1 MIIINQPNNP
11 SGARI
16 ATATLMEIVA
26 FAKERNIILFSDE
39 VYRPLYHDLYG
50 DGADIPPPVTSLG
63 YKRTVATGSMSKAYA
78 LAGTRVGWLISPDE
92 SIIEA
97 VCGARDYT
105 TISVSQLDDQVA
117 QYALSAKVRPNLLK
131 RNVGLATTNLEILEG
146 FVERHKAV
154 CEWVKPNSGTTAF
167 VRFRKSPQGEA
178 VNDVAFSVDV
188 LEKTKAF
195 FVPGSKCFGD
205 GKDFAGYVRIGYVC
219 QTEVLKEALG
229 KLGKYLEE
237 YHGL

>member
-16 ATATLMEIVA
+16 PTAVLREIVA
-26 FAKERNIILFSDE
+26 FAKKRNIILLSDE
-39 VYRPLYHDLYG
+39 VYRPLYHDLYE
-50 DGADIPPPVTSLG
+50 DGADIPPPVTALG
-63 YKRTVATGSMSKAYA
+63 YKRTVVTGSMSKAYA

-97 VCGARDYT
+97 VCAVRDYT

-117 QYALSAKVRPNLLK
+117 RYALSEQVRPTLLK
-131 RNVGLATTNLEILEG
+131 RNVWLARTNLEILGG
-146 FVERHKAV
+146 FVERYRAV

-167 VRFRKSPQGEA
+167 VRFRKSPQGEP
-178 VNDVAFSVDV
+178 VDDVEFSVDV

-205 GKDFAGYVRIGYVC
+205 GKDFTGCVRIGYVC
-219 QTEVLKEALG
+219 QTAVLEEALG
-229 KLGKYLEE
+229 RLGKYLEE